1 MVIPIESPWETCS
14 IYACIW
20 MECKFRGRC
29 CPLLACLVIQLL
41 LKVAVK
47 DHATLIVADHH
58 PLNVHDEWSGNFSIF
73 GTSMT
78 STMRTQDGL
87 NISRGTGWSSW
98 AFCFFY
104 SMHHLLYQ
112 DVEQAFNSTKG
123 AWHHRHV
130 QVRVRNLT
138 TLSPSQIELGN
149 TFSFSFIILSQT
161 ERVGMGS
168 IMLWIKF
175 KKSLWPSTVIWLAS
189 KVQNVILLCYKS
201 W

>member
-14 IYACIW
+14 MYACIW

-41 LKVAVK
+41 LKIPFK

-58 PLNVHDEWSGNFSIF
+58 PFNVLDEWSGSFSIF

-78 STMRTQDGL
+78 STMRNQDAP
-87 NISRGTGWSSW
+87 ISISRRGTGWSSW
-98 AFCFFY
+98 AFWFFY

-112 DVEQAFNSTKG
+112 YVEQAFNSTKG

-149 TFSFSFIILSQT
+149 
-161 ERVGMGS
+161 R
-168 IMLWIKF
+168 
-175 KKSLWPSTVIWLAS
+175 AS
-189 KVQNVILLCYKS
+189 VS
-201 W
+201 